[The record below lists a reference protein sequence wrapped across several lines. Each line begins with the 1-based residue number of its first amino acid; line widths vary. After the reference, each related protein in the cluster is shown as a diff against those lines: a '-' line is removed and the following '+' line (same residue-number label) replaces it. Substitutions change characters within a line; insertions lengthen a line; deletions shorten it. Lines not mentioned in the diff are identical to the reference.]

1 MHCFRGLKQGRVRFA
16 MGLRR
21 IRVIREKAEE
31 QIGLFV
37 GEIADFKL
45 FRLGLDR
52 LRVHQH
58 HRARRPASGRRRES
72 LKP

>member
-1 MHCFRGLKQGRVRFA
+1 MHSRRGLEQGRVRFA

-21 IRVIREKAEE
+21 IHVIREKTKE

-45 FRLGLDR
+45 FRLSLDR
-52 LRVHQH
+52 LQIHQH
-58 HRARRPASGRRRES
+58 HGHDDQRPAGVGN
-72 LKP
+72 P